1 MRDRDCGG
9 HTAKILRN
17 CRKRTNF
24 APKNASP
31 TLCETSLCSHEVA
44 FNNLQ
49 TVFHS
54 VADDVEQ
61 RHRRRGTASQ
71 THSRVLVKPRKKQ
84 E

>member
-17 CRKRTNF
+17 CRKSTNF

-31 TLCETSLCSHEVA
+31 TLRVAALSSHEVV

-54 VADDVEQ
+54 IADDVEQ
-61 RHRRRGTASQ
+61 RHRRIPECLSN
-71 THSRVLVKPRKKQ
+71 LVKNKN
-84 E
+84 ETN

>member
-17 CRKRTNF
+17 CRKSTNF

-31 TLCETSLCSHEVA
+31 TLCKTSLCSHEVT

-49 TVFHS
+49 AVFNS

-61 RHRRRGTASQ
+61 RHRRILECLSN
-71 THSRVLVKPRKKQ
+71 LVKNKN
-84 E
+84 ETN

>member
-17 CRKRTNF
+17 CRKSTNF

-31 TLCETSLCSHEVA
+31 TFCETALCSHEVA
-44 FNNLQ
+44 FSNLQ

-61 RHRRRGTASQ
+61 RHRRILECLSN
-71 THSRVLVKPRKKQ
+71 LVKNKN
-84 E
+84 ETN